1 MEIKNLKKGQS
12 FLGYLFIKSQIIKTA
27 ANGSRYFN
35 MTLTDSSFDEIDGKM
50 WDVKE
55 VDEDEFKAGKLVKV
69 KGAVQEY
76 NGHLQLIASR
86 MRIANAGDDVNI
98 DDYVQCAPVKTED
111 MIADMNATIE
121 AFENEDIKKITR
133 AIFVDKTEVLS
144 YFPAAKKHHHAMK
157 GGLLYHTYSM
167 LRIGKSLTPLY
178 PFLNADL
185 LYAGIILHDIG
196 KITEMVSDENGSVS
210 DYTPEGKML
219 GHIITEIVE
228 IDNYGKQLDTD
239 PEVLLMLKHMIL
251 SHHYEAE
258 YGSPKKPMFAEAELL
273 HHIDMIDARMNTME
287 KIESGL
293 APGSFSENNWGLDG
307 VQLYRSR
314 FGNEA

>member
-1 MEIKNLKKGQS
+1 MEIKNLTKGQS
-12 FLGYLFIKSQIIKTA
+12 VLGYFFIKSQITKTA

-35 MTLTDSSFDEIDGKM
+35 MTLTDTAFDEIDGKM

-55 VDEDEFKAGKLVKV
+55 ADEEEFTTGKLVKV
-69 KGAVQEY
+69 KGVVQEY

-86 MRIANAGDDVNI
+86 LRVANAGDDVDI
-98 DDYVQCAPVKTED
+98 DDYVQSAPIKAEH
-111 MIADMNATIE
+111 MIAEIRATID
-121 AFENEDIKKITR
+121 AFSNEDIQRITQE
-133 AIFVDKTEVLS
+133 IFADKTKDLT
-144 YFPAAKKHHHAMK
+144 YFPAAKKHHHAIK
-157 GGLLYHTYSM
+157 AGLLYHTYSM
-167 LRIGKSLTPLY
+167 LLIGKSLTPLY

-196 KITEMVSDENGSVS
+196 KITEMVSDENGVVS
-210 DYTPEGKML
+210 DYSPEGKLL

-228 IDNYGKQLDTD
+228 IDNYGKKLGTN

-258 YGSPKKPMFAEAELL
+258 YGSPKKPMFPEAELL

-287 KIESGL
+287 KVENSLEKGR
-293 APGSFSENNWGLDG
+293 FSESIWGLDK
-307 VQLYRSR
+307 VQLYRS
-314 FGNEA
+314 NL